1 MIKNIIF
8 DLGGVFIDLDFT
20 KTRDAFIQSGV
31 INFDHYFDQSHSNP
45 LFARLEVGS
54 ITPEEF
60 YETFRTETG
69 LNLSDANIKENWN
82 ALLGSFRKASLQL
95 LASLKEKY
103 RLFLFSNNNLIHFE
117 AVIAAY
123 QAEIG
128 GGDFNDYFEKAYYSH
143 EMNYRKPDIDSFLF
157 ILNENNLVP
166 GETLF
171 VDDTLIN
178 IRGAEAAG
186 LQTLWL
192 NNKNLIEEVLPAV
205 LKD

>member
-31 INFDHYFDQSHSNP
+31 LNFDDYFNQSHANP

-60 YETFRTETG
+60 YETFRIETG
-69 LNLSDANIKENWN
+69 LNLPDASIKENWN
-82 ALLGSFRKASLQL
+82 ALLGSFRKTSLEM
-95 LASLKEKY
+95 LASLKENY

-123 QAEIG
+123 QEQVG
-128 GGDFNDYFEKAYYSH
+128 
-143 EMNYRKPDIDSFLF
+143 
-157 ILNENNLVP
+157 
-166 GETLF
+166 
-171 VDDTLIN
+171 
-178 IRGAEAAG
+178 
-186 LQTLWL
+186 
-192 NNKNLIEEVLPAV
+192 
-205 LKD
+205 